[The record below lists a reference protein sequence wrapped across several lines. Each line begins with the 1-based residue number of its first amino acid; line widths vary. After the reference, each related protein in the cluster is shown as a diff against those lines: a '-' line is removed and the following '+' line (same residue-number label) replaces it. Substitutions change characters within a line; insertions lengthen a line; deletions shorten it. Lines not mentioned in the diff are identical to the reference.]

1 MQVCIVVASYTIE
14 IIIAIYLTGWTYLVL
29 FMPTDGML
37 AMYVCLNYV
46 LSLLILGCMVNA

>member
-46 LSLLILGCMVNA
+46 LSLLILECMVNA